1 MDFKTKIVHW
11 NCRGLKP
18 NYNEILLL
26 LSLLKPSVFCLQ
38 ETFLKQEDNIN
49 FKGFNLYNYIYTAG
63 QKPSGGNSILVHSS
77 YPQREIK
84 LSTDLQAVAVSVSL
98 EKEIT
103 ICSLYIPPNFTLHS
117 QHLNSLLEQ
126 LPSPYLLVGDFNG
139 HNMLWG
145 CSKNNVRGEIIENFI
160 ETNDLCLMNDK
171 SYTYLHPATG
181 TFSSL
186 DLSLCHPSLI
196 LDFDWYV
203 CDDQHGSDHFPVV
216 IEGINP
222 STEDH
227 NPKWKLNKANWE
239 QFHLLCEQ
247 DLSMDNFNNSSD
259 LVTDFTSSLMK
270 ISDKCIPK
278 TSTNPKKSNPW
289 YNNDCKNAVRQ
300 RKQALSKFCKY
311 PTGANLKNIKIQRA
325 KARRTIKSAKRN
337 TWKSYVSKLNHKTPI
352 KKVWD
357 MIRKISGKSKA
368 PSYTHKNTCRET
380 KATSKEDIANTLGE
394 TFLKNSS
401 SQNYSEKF
409 KHIKMQQE
417 KNNINF
423 KSLNIE
429 EYNNPFNL
437 LELID
442 AIQKS
447 NDTATGPDEVH
458 YQMLKH
464 LPNNALSTILHIFND
479 IWATGVF
486 PESWRLAT
494 IIPIPKPGKDHEE
507 SSNYR
512 PIALTSCLCKTLER
526 MINKRLVWYLESND
540 LISPIQSG
548 FRSGRSTDDHLIRLE
563 TFIRDAFVNR
573 EHVVSVFFDLEK
585 AYDTTWRYGILKD
598 LHDLGLRGRL
608 PVFIRSFLEDRT
620 MQVRVG
626 STLSDFYD
634 QEQGVPQG
642 SILSTTLFNI
652 KINNIVKCL
661 DSKTDG
667 SLYVDDFGICYRSKN
682 MRTIERKLQQCINR
696 IEDWATSNGFKFSKS
711 KTQCVHFCKLRKVHY
726 DPVLYLYGSLIPVV
740 EESKFLGVIF
750 DRKLSFIPHI
760 RYLKAKCLRALNLL
774 KVLSHTIW
782 GADRF
787 TLLHLYRSLVRSKLD
802 YGSIVYGSARKS
814 YLQILD
820 TVHHQ
825 GLRLALGAFRT
836 SPVTSLYVE
845 ADEPS
850 LTLRRE
856 KLSLQYATRLA
867 ANPSNPAFK
876 VTFSPHFSEIYE
888 RKPTAIRPFG
898 LRVLPLLDSTNINPT
913 NIEKHFVTEIP
924 SWCMK
929 KPDILFDLHTSKKSF
944 SDSLIMKQNFHI
956 LQSRYT
962 EYQHI
967 YTDGSKDG
975 EKVGCAFLYGNHFS
989 SLRIP
994 DGSSVFT
1001 AEAKAIDL
1009 ALDFIDSCFLHDKF
1023 LIFSDSL
1030 SVLKALNHTSSKNS
1044 QIQKLLEKHHKIAN
1058 TKEILFCWLPSH
1070 VGIIG
1075 NEIADRKAK
1084 DSLHLNMSTFEIPF
1098 NSFKPLINKYILS
1111 EWQKSWDTA
1120 TFNKLHA
1127 IKPVVGNN
1135 SSAIRNVRRED
1146 VIITRLRIG
1155 HTRFTHSYILNRE
1168 EQQFCIACNQHI
1180 TVKHILTDC
1189 IDFLQ
1194 DRNKYFQVRDL
1205 RQLFQDVP
1213 VDNILSFLKDTN
1225 LFNKI

>member
-1 MDFKTKIVHW
+1 M
-11 NCRGLKP
+11 
-18 NYNEILLL
+18 
-26 LSLLKPSVFCLQ
+26 
-38 ETFLKQEDNIN
+38 
-49 FKGFNLYNYIYTAG
+49 
-63 QKPSGGNSILVHSS
+63 GNR
-77 YPQREIK
+77 YR
-84 LSTDLQAVAVSVSL
+84 
-98 EKEIT
+98 
-103 ICSLYIPPNFTLHS
+103 Y
-117 QHLNSLLEQ
+117 
-126 LPSPYLLVGDFNG
+126 
-139 HNMLWG
+139 
-145 CSKNNVRGEIIENFI
+145 R
-160 ETNDLCLMNDK
+160 
-171 SYTYLHPATG
+171 
-181 TFSSL
+181 
-186 DLSLCHPSLI
+186 
-196 LDFDWYV
+196 
-203 CDDQHGSDHFPVV
+203 
-216 IEGINP
+216 
-222 STEDH
+222 
-227 NPKWKLNKANWE
+227 
-239 QFHLLCEQ
+239 
-247 DLSMDNFNNSSD
+247 
-259 LVTDFTSSLMK
+259 
-270 ISDKCIPK
+270 
-278 TSTNPKKSNPW
+278 
-289 YNNDCKNAVRQ
+289 
-300 RKQALSKFCKY
+300 
-311 PTGANLKNIKIQRA
+311 
-325 KARRTIKSAKRN
+325 
-337 TWKSYVSKLNHKTPI
+337 
-352 KKVWD
+352 
-357 MIRKISGKSKA
+357 
-368 PSYTHKNTCRET
+368 
-380 KATSKEDIANTLGE
+380 
-394 TFLKNSS
+394 
-401 SQNYSEKF
+401 
-409 KHIKMQQE
+409 
-417 KNNINF
+417 
-423 KSLNIE
+423 
-429 EYNNPFNL
+429 
-437 LELID
+437 ID

-507 SSNYR
+507 PSNYR

-548 FRSGRSTDDHLIRLE
+548 FRSGRSTNDHLIRLE

-711 KTQCVHFCKLRKVHY
+711 KTQCVHFCKLRKVHN
-726 DPVLYLYGSLIPVV
+726 DPVLYLYGSPIPVV

-760 RYLKAKCLRALNLL
+760 RYLKAKCLWALNLL
-774 KVLSHTIW
+774 KVLSHTSW

-867 ANPSNPAFK
+867 SNPSNPAFK
-876 VTFSPHFSEIYE
+876 VTFSPQFSEIYE

-913 NIEKHFVTEIP
+913 NIKKHFVTEIP

-1098 NSFKPLINKYILS
+1098 NNFKPLINKYILS

-1146 VIITRLRIG
+1146 VVITRLRIG

-1168 EQQFCIACNQHI
+1168 EQPFCIACNQHI
-1180 TVKHILTDC
+1180 TVKHILIDC

>member
-63 QKPSGGNSILVHSS
+63 QKPSGGSSILVHSS

-160 ETNDLCLMNDK
+160 EANDLCLMNDK
-171 SYTYLHPATG
+171 SHTYLHPATG

-216 IEGINP
+216 IEDINP

-311 PTGANLKNIKIQRA
+311 PTGANLKNVKIQRA
-325 KARRTIKSAKRN
+325 KARRTIKLAKRN

-368 PSYTHKNTCRET
+368 PSYTHLNTCRET

-401 SQNYSEKF
+401 SQNYSEKI

-423 KSLNIE
+423 KSLNNE

-507 SSNYR
+507 PSNYR

-548 FRSGRSTDDHLIRLE
+548 FRSGRSTNDHLIRLE

-661 DSKTDG
+661 DSETDG

-711 KTQCVHFCKLRKVHY
+711 KTQCVHFCKLRKVHN
-726 DPVLYLYGSLIPVV
+726 DPVLYLYGSPIPVV

-774 KVLSHTIW
+774 KVLSHTSW

-876 VTFSPHFSEIYE
+876 VTFSPQFSEIYE

-929 KPDILFDLHTSKKSF
+929 KPNILFDLHTSKKSF

-989 SLRIP
+989 SMRIP

-1098 NSFKPLINKYILS
+1098 NNFKPLINKYILS

-1135 SSAIRNVRRED
+1135 NSAIRNVRRED
-1146 VIITRLRIG
+1146 VVITRLRIG

-1168 EQQFCIACNQHI
+1168 EQPFCIACNQHI
-1180 TVKHILTDC
+1180 TVKHILIDC

-1194 DRNKYFQVRDL
+1194 DRNKYFQVCDL

>member
-63 QKPSGGNSILVHSS
+63 QKPSGGSSILVHSS

-103 ICSLYIPPNFTLHS
+103 VCSLYIPPNFTLHS

-160 ETNDLCLMNDK
+160 EANDLCLMNDK
-171 SYTYLHPATG
+171 SHTYLHPATG

-216 IEGINP
+216 TEGINP

-259 LVTDFTSSLMK
+259 LVTDFTSSLIK

-300 RKQALSKFCKY
+300 WKQALSKFCKY
-311 PTGANLKNIKIQRA
+311 PTGANLKNVKIQRA

-352 KKVWD
+352 KKVWN

-368 PSYTHKNTCRET
+368 PSYTHLNTCRET

-423 KSLNIE
+423 KSLNNE

-507 SSNYR
+507 PSNYR

-548 FRSGRSTDDHLIRLE
+548 FRSGRSTNDHLIRLE

-696 IEDWATSNGFKFSKS
+696 IEDWTTSNGFKFSKS
-711 KTQCVHFCKLRKVHY
+711 KTQCVHFCKFRKVHN
-726 DPVLYLYGSLIPVV
+726 DPVLYLYGSPIPVV

-774 KVLSHTIW
+774 KVLSHTSW

-876 VTFSPHFSEIYE
+876 VTFSPQFSEIYE
-888 RKPTAIRPFG
+888 RKPTAIRPFD
-898 LRVLPLLDSTNINPT
+898 LRVLPLVDSTNINPT

-994 DGSSVFT
+994 DGCSVFT

-1127 IKPVVGNN
+1127 ITPVVGNN

-1146 VIITRLRIG
+1146 VVITRLRIG

-1168 EQQFCIACNQHI
+1168 EQPFCIACNKHI

>member
-1 MDFKTKIVHW
+1 M
-11 NCRGLKP
+11 
-18 NYNEILLL
+18 
-26 LSLLKPSVFCLQ
+26 
-38 ETFLKQEDNIN
+38 
-49 FKGFNLYNYIYTAG
+49 
-63 QKPSGGNSILVHSS
+63 
-77 YPQREIK
+77 
-84 LSTDLQAVAVSVSL
+84 
-98 EKEIT
+98 
-103 ICSLYIPPNFTLHS
+103 
-117 QHLNSLLEQ
+117 
-126 LPSPYLLVGDFNG
+126 
-139 HNMLWG
+139 
-145 CSKNNVRGEIIENFI
+145 
-160 ETNDLCLMNDK
+160 
-171 SYTYLHPATG
+171 
-181 TFSSL
+181 
-186 DLSLCHPSLI
+186 
-196 LDFDWYV
+196 
-203 CDDQHGSDHFPVV
+203 
-216 IEGINP
+216 
-222 STEDH
+222 
-227 NPKWKLNKANWE
+227 
-239 QFHLLCEQ
+239 
-247 DLSMDNFNNSSD
+247 
-259 LVTDFTSSLMK
+259 
-270 ISDKCIPK
+270 
-278 TSTNPKKSNPW
+278 
-289 YNNDCKNAVRQ
+289 
-300 RKQALSKFCKY
+300 
-311 PTGANLKNIKIQRA
+311 
-325 KARRTIKSAKRN
+325 
-337 TWKSYVSKLNHKTPI
+337 
-352 KKVWD
+352 
-357 MIRKISGKSKA
+357 
-368 PSYTHKNTCRET
+368 
-380 KATSKEDIANTLGE
+380 
-394 TFLKNSS
+394 
-401 SQNYSEKF
+401 
-409 KHIKMQQE
+409 
-417 KNNINF
+417 
-423 KSLNIE
+423 
-429 EYNNPFNL
+429 
-437 LELID
+437 
-442 AIQKS
+442 
-447 NDTATGPDEVH
+447 
-458 YQMLKH
+458 
-464 LPNNALSTILHIFND
+464 
-479 IWATGVF
+479 
-486 PESWRLAT
+486 
-494 IIPIPKPGKDHEE
+494 
-507 SSNYR
+507 
-512 PIALTSCLCKTLER
+512 
-526 MINKRLVWYLESND
+526 
-540 LISPIQSG
+540 
-548 FRSGRSTDDHLIRLE
+548 
-563 TFIRDAFVNR
+563 
-573 EHVVSVFFDLEK
+573 
-585 AYDTTWRYGILKD
+585 
-598 LHDLGLRGRL
+598 
-608 PVFIRSFLEDRT
+608 FIRSFLEDRT

-711 KTQCVHFCKLRKVHY
+711 KTQCVHFCKLRKVHN
-726 DPVLYLYGSLIPVV
+726 DPVLYLYGSPIPVV

-774 KVLSHTIW
+774 KVLSHTSW

-876 VTFSPHFSEIYE
+876 VTFSPQFSEIYE
-888 RKPTAIRPFG
+888 CKPTAIRPFG
-898 LRVLPLLDSTNINPT
+898 LRVLPLLDSTNINPN

-929 KPDILFDLHTSKKSF
+929 KPDILFDLHTSKKSA

-989 SLRIP
+989 TLRIP

-1120 TFNKLHA
+1120 TFNKLYA

-1146 VIITRLRIG
+1146 VVITRLRIG

-1168 EQQFCIACNQHI
+1168 EQPFCIACNQHI

-1205 RQLFQDVP
+1205 RQLFQDAP

>member
-1 MDFKTKIVHW
+1 
-11 NCRGLKP
+11 
-18 NYNEILLL
+18 
-26 LSLLKPSVFCLQ
+26 
-38 ETFLKQEDNIN
+38 
-49 FKGFNLYNYIYTAG
+49 
-63 QKPSGGNSILVHSS
+63 
-77 YPQREIK
+77 
-84 LSTDLQAVAVSVSL
+84 
-98 EKEIT
+98 
-103 ICSLYIPPNFTLHS
+103 
-117 QHLNSLLEQ
+117 
-126 LPSPYLLVGDFNG
+126 
-139 HNMLWG
+139 
-145 CSKNNVRGEIIENFI
+145 
-160 ETNDLCLMNDK
+160 
-171 SYTYLHPATG
+171 
-181 TFSSL
+181 
-186 DLSLCHPSLI
+186 
-196 LDFDWYV
+196 
-203 CDDQHGSDHFPVV
+203 
-216 IEGINP
+216 
-222 STEDH
+222 
-227 NPKWKLNKANWE
+227 
-239 QFHLLCEQ
+239 
-247 DLSMDNFNNSSD
+247 
-259 LVTDFTSSLMK
+259 
-270 ISDKCIPK
+270 
-278 TSTNPKKSNPW
+278 
-289 YNNDCKNAVRQ
+289 
-300 RKQALSKFCKY
+300 
-311 PTGANLKNIKIQRA
+311 
-325 KARRTIKSAKRN
+325 
-337 TWKSYVSKLNHKTPI
+337 
-352 KKVWD
+352 
-357 MIRKISGKSKA
+357 
-368 PSYTHKNTCRET
+368 
-380 KATSKEDIANTLGE
+380 
-394 TFLKNSS
+394 
-401 SQNYSEKF
+401 
-409 KHIKMQQE
+409 
-417 KNNINF
+417 
-423 KSLNIE
+423 
-429 EYNNPFNL
+429 
-437 LELID
+437 
-442 AIQKS
+442 
-447 NDTATGPDEVH
+447 
-458 YQMLKH
+458 
-464 LPNNALSTILHIFND
+464 
-479 IWATGVF
+479 
-486 PESWRLAT
+486 
-494 IIPIPKPGKDHEE
+494 
-507 SSNYR
+507 
-512 PIALTSCLCKTLER
+512 
-526 MINKRLVWYLESND
+526 
-540 LISPIQSG
+540 
-548 FRSGRSTDDHLIRLE
+548 
-563 TFIRDAFVNR
+563 
-573 EHVVSVFFDLEK
+573 
-585 AYDTTWRYGILKD
+585 
-598 LHDLGLRGRL
+598 
-608 PVFIRSFLEDRT
+608 
-620 MQVRVG
+620 
-626 STLSDFYD
+626 
-634 QEQGVPQG
+634 
-642 SILSTTLFNI
+642 
-652 KINNIVKCL
+652 
-661 DSKTDG
+661 
-667 SLYVDDFGICYRSKN
+667 

-711 KTQCVHFCKLRKVHY
+711 KTQCVHFCKLRKVHN
-726 DPVLYLYGSLIPVV
+726 DPVLYLYGSPIPVV

-774 KVLSHTIW
+774 KVLSHTSW

-876 VTFSPHFSEIYE
+876 VTFSPQFSEIYE

-1098 NSFKPLINKYILS
+1098 NNFKPLINKYILS
-1111 EWQKSWDTA
+1111 EWQNAWDTA

-1146 VIITRLRIG
+1146 VVITRLRIG

-1168 EQQFCIACNQHI
+1168 EQPFCIACNQHI
-1180 TVKHILTDC
+1180 TVKHILIDC

>member
-1 MDFKTKIVHW
+1 M
-11 NCRGLKP
+11 
-18 NYNEILLL
+18 
-26 LSLLKPSVFCLQ
+26 
-38 ETFLKQEDNIN
+38 
-49 FKGFNLYNYIYTAG
+49 
-63 QKPSGGNSILVHSS
+63 
-77 YPQREIK
+77 
-84 LSTDLQAVAVSVSL
+84 
-98 EKEIT
+98 
-103 ICSLYIPPNFTLHS
+103 
-117 QHLNSLLEQ
+117 
-126 LPSPYLLVGDFNG
+126 
-139 HNMLWG
+139 
-145 CSKNNVRGEIIENFI
+145 
-160 ETNDLCLMNDK
+160 
-171 SYTYLHPATG
+171 
-181 TFSSL
+181 
-186 DLSLCHPSLI
+186 
-196 LDFDWYV
+196 
-203 CDDQHGSDHFPVV
+203 
-216 IEGINP
+216 
-222 STEDH
+222 
-227 NPKWKLNKANWE
+227 
-239 QFHLLCEQ
+239 
-247 DLSMDNFNNSSD
+247 
-259 LVTDFTSSLMK
+259 
-270 ISDKCIPK
+270 
-278 TSTNPKKSNPW
+278 
-289 YNNDCKNAVRQ
+289 
-300 RKQALSKFCKY
+300 
-311 PTGANLKNIKIQRA
+311 
-325 KARRTIKSAKRN
+325 
-337 TWKSYVSKLNHKTPI
+337 
-352 KKVWD
+352 
-357 MIRKISGKSKA
+357 
-368 PSYTHKNTCRET
+368 
-380 KATSKEDIANTLGE
+380 
-394 TFLKNSS
+394 
-401 SQNYSEKF
+401 
-409 KHIKMQQE
+409 
-417 KNNINF
+417 
-423 KSLNIE
+423 
-429 EYNNPFNL
+429 
-437 LELID
+437 
-442 AIQKS
+442 
-447 NDTATGPDEVH
+447 
-458 YQMLKH
+458 
-464 LPNNALSTILHIFND
+464 
-479 IWATGVF
+479 
-486 PESWRLAT
+486 
-494 IIPIPKPGKDHEE
+494 
-507 SSNYR
+507 
-512 PIALTSCLCKTLER
+512 
-526 MINKRLVWYLESND
+526 
-540 LISPIQSG
+540 
-548 FRSGRSTDDHLIRLE
+548 
-563 TFIRDAFVNR
+563 
-573 EHVVSVFFDLEK
+573 
-585 AYDTTWRYGILKD
+585 
-598 LHDLGLRGRL
+598 
-608 PVFIRSFLEDRT
+608 
-620 MQVRVG
+620 
-626 STLSDFYD
+626 
-634 QEQGVPQG
+634 
-642 SILSTTLFNI
+642 
-652 KINNIVKCL
+652 
-661 DSKTDG
+661 
-667 SLYVDDFGICYRSKN
+667 
-682 MRTIERKLQQCINR
+682 
-696 IEDWATSNGFKFSKS
+696 
-711 KTQCVHFCKLRKVHY
+711 
-726 DPVLYLYGSLIPVV
+726 

-774 KVLSHTIW
+774 KVLSHTSW

-876 VTFSPHFSEIYE
+876 VTFSPQFSEIYE

-1075 NEIADRKAK
+1075 NEIADREAK
-1084 DSLHLNMSTFEIPF
+1084 GSLHLNMSTFEIPF
-1098 NSFKPLINKYILS
+1098 NNFKPLINKYILS

-1135 SSAIRNVRRED
+1135 SSAILNVRRED
-1146 VIITRLRIG
+1146 VVITRLRIG

-1168 EQQFCIACNQHI
+1168 EQPFCIACNQHI
-1180 TVKHILTDC
+1180 TVKHILIDC

>member
-1 MDFKTKIVHW
+1 M
-11 NCRGLKP
+11 
-18 NYNEILLL
+18 ILL
-26 LSLLKPSVFCLQ
+26 PT
-38 ETFLKQEDNIN
+38 ET
-49 FKGFNLYNYIYTAG
+49 
-63 QKPSGGNSILVHSS
+63 
-77 YPQREIK
+77 
-84 LSTDLQAVAVSVSL
+84 
-98 EKEIT
+98 
-103 ICSLYIPPNFTLHS
+103 
-117 QHLNSLLEQ
+117 
-126 LPSPYLLVGDFNG
+126 
-139 HNMLWG
+139 
-145 CSKNNVRGEIIENFI
+145 
-160 ETNDLCLMNDK
+160 
-171 SYTYLHPATG
+171 
-181 TFSSL
+181 
-186 DLSLCHPSLI
+186 
-196 LDFDWYV
+196 
-203 CDDQHGSDHFPVV
+203 
-216 IEGINP
+216 
-222 STEDH
+222 
-227 NPKWKLNKANWE
+227 
-239 QFHLLCEQ
+239 
-247 DLSMDNFNNSSD
+247 
-259 LVTDFTSSLMK
+259 
-270 ISDKCIPK
+270 
-278 TSTNPKKSNPW
+278 
-289 YNNDCKNAVRQ
+289 
-300 RKQALSKFCKY
+300 
-311 PTGANLKNIKIQRA
+311 
-325 KARRTIKSAKRN
+325 
-337 TWKSYVSKLNHKTPI
+337 
-352 KKVWD
+352 
-357 MIRKISGKSKA
+357 
-368 PSYTHKNTCRET
+368 
-380 KATSKEDIANTLGE
+380 
-394 TFLKNSS
+394 
-401 SQNYSEKF
+401 
-409 KHIKMQQE
+409 
-417 KNNINF
+417 
-423 KSLNIE
+423 
-429 EYNNPFNL
+429 
-437 LELID
+437 
-442 AIQKS
+442 
-447 NDTATGPDEVH
+447 
-458 YQMLKH
+458 
-464 LPNNALSTILHIFND
+464 
-479 IWATGVF
+479 
-486 PESWRLAT
+486 RLAT

-507 SSNYR
+507 PSNYR

-548 FRSGRSTDDHLIRLE
+548 FRSGRSTNDHLIRLE
-563 TFIRDAFVNR
+563 TFIRDAFGNR

-711 KTQCVHFCKLRKVHY
+711 KTQCVHFCKLRKVHN
-726 DPVLYLYGSLIPVV
+726 DPVLYLYGSPIPVV

-774 KVLSHTIW
+774 KVLSHTSW

-876 VTFSPHFSEIYE
+876 VTFSPQFSEIYE

-1146 VIITRLRIG
+1146 VVITRLRIG

-1168 EQQFCIACNQHI
+1168 EQPFCIACNQHI

-1205 RQLFQDVP
+1205 RQLFQNVP

>member
-49 FKGFNLYNYIYTAG
+49 FKRFNLYNYIYTAG
-63 QKPSGGNSILVHSS
+63 QKPSGGSSILVHSS

-160 ETNDLCLMNDK
+160 EANDLCLMNDK
-171 SYTYLHPATG
+171 SHTYLHPATG

-216 IEGINP
+216 IESINP

-278 TSTNPKKSNPW
+278 TSTNPKKCNPW

-311 PTGANLKNIKIQRA
+311 PTGANLKNVKIQRA

-337 TWKSYVSKLNHKTPI
+337 TWKSYVSKLNHKTLI

-368 PSYTHKNTCRET
+368 PSYTHLNTCRET

-394 TFLKNSS
+394 TFLKSSS

-423 KSLNIE
+423 KSLNNE

-442 AIQKS
+442 AIQNS

-507 SSNYR
+507 PSNYR

-526 MINKRLVWYLESND
+526 MINERLVWYLESND

-548 FRSGRSTDDHLIRLE
+548 FRSGRSTNDHLIRLE

-585 AYDTTWRYGILKD
+585 AYDTTWRYSILKD

-608 PVFIRSFLEDRT
+608 PVFIRGFLEDRT

-711 KTQCVHFCKLRKVHY
+711 KTQCVHFCKLRKVHN
-726 DPVLYLYGSLIPVV
+726 DPVLYLYGSQIPVV
-740 EESKFLGVIF
+740 EESKFRGVIF

-774 KVLSHTIW
+774 KVLSHTSW

-820 TVHHQ
+820 TVHHR

-876 VTFSPHFSEIYE
+876 VTFSPQFSEIYE

-1120 TFNKLHA
+1120 TFNKLYA
-1127 IKPVVGNN
+1127 IK
-1135 SSAIRNVRRED
+1135 E
-1146 VIITRLRIG
+1146 
-1155 HTRFTHSYILNRE
+1155 
-1168 EQQFCIACNQHI
+1168 
-1180 TVKHILTDC
+1180 
-1189 IDFLQ
+1189 
-1194 DRNKYFQVRDL
+1194 
-1205 RQLFQDVP
+1205 
-1213 VDNILSFLKDTN
+1213 
-1225 LFNKI
+1225 

>member
-1 MDFKTKIVHW
+1 M
-11 NCRGLKP
+11 
-18 NYNEILLL
+18 E
-26 LSLLKPSVFCLQ
+26 
-38 ETFLKQEDNIN
+38 
-49 FKGFNLYNYIYTAG
+49 
-63 QKPSGGNSILVHSS
+63 
-77 YPQREIK
+77 
-84 LSTDLQAVAVSVSL
+84 
-98 EKEIT
+98 
-103 ICSLYIPPNFTLHS
+103 
-117 QHLNSLLEQ
+117 
-126 LPSPYLLVGDFNG
+126 
-139 HNMLWG
+139 
-145 CSKNNVRGEIIENFI
+145 
-160 ETNDLCLMNDK
+160 
-171 SYTYLHPATG
+171 
-181 TFSSL
+181 
-186 DLSLCHPSLI
+186 
-196 LDFDWYV
+196 
-203 CDDQHGSDHFPVV
+203 
-216 IEGINP
+216 
-222 STEDH
+222 
-227 NPKWKLNKANWE
+227 
-239 QFHLLCEQ
+239 
-247 DLSMDNFNNSSD
+247 NFNNSSD

-278 TSTNPKKSNPW
+278 TSTNPKKSTPW

-311 PTGANLKNIKIQRA
+311 PTGANLKNVKIQRA
-325 KARRTIKSAKRN
+325 KARRTMKSAKRN

-368 PSYTHKNTCRET
+368 PSYTHLNTCRET

-423 KSLNIE
+423 KSLNNE

-442 AIQKS
+442 AVQKS

-507 SSNYR
+507 PSNYR

-548 FRSGRSTDDHLIRLE
+548 FRSGRSTNDHLIRLE

-585 AYDTTWRYGILKD
+585 AYDTTWRYGTLKD

-608 PVFIRSFLEDRT
+608 PVFIRSFLEDCT

-696 IEDWATSNGFKFSKS
+696 IEDWATSNGVKFSKS
-711 KTQCVHFCKLRKVHY
+711 KTQCVHFCKLRKVHN
-726 DPVLYLYGSLIPVV
+726 DPVLYLYGSPIPVV

-750 DRKLSFIPHI
+750 DRKLSIIPHI

-774 KVLSHTIW
+774 KVLSHTSW

-836 SPVTSLYVE
+836 SSVTSLCVE
-845 ADEPS
+845 ADESS

-876 VTFSPHFSEIYE
+876 VTFSPQFSEIYE

-913 NIEKHFVTEIP
+913 NIEKHFITEIP

-1030 SVLKALNHTSSKNS
+1030 SMLKALNHTSSKNS
-1044 QIQKLLEKHHKIAN
+1044 QIQKLLEKHQKIAN

-1146 VIITRLRIG
+1146 VVITRLRIG

-1168 EQQFCIACNQHI
+1168 EQPFCIACNQHI

-1189 IDFLQ
+1189 IDFLK

>member
-1 MDFKTKIVHW
+1 M
-11 NCRGLKP
+11 
-18 NYNEILLL
+18 
-26 LSLLKPSVFCLQ
+26 
-38 ETFLKQEDNIN
+38 
-49 FKGFNLYNYIYTAG
+49 
-63 QKPSGGNSILVHSS
+63 
-77 YPQREIK
+77 
-84 LSTDLQAVAVSVSL
+84 
-98 EKEIT
+98 
-103 ICSLYIPPNFTLHS
+103 
-117 QHLNSLLEQ
+117 
-126 LPSPYLLVGDFNG
+126 
-139 HNMLWG
+139 
-145 CSKNNVRGEIIENFI
+145 
-160 ETNDLCLMNDK
+160 
-171 SYTYLHPATG
+171 
-181 TFSSL
+181 
-186 DLSLCHPSLI
+186 
-196 LDFDWYV
+196 
-203 CDDQHGSDHFPVV
+203 
-216 IEGINP
+216 
-222 STEDH
+222 
-227 NPKWKLNKANWE
+227 
-239 QFHLLCEQ
+239 
-247 DLSMDNFNNSSD
+247 
-259 LVTDFTSSLMK
+259 
-270 ISDKCIPK
+270 
-278 TSTNPKKSNPW
+278 
-289 YNNDCKNAVRQ
+289 
-300 RKQALSKFCKY
+300 
-311 PTGANLKNIKIQRA
+311 
-325 KARRTIKSAKRN
+325 
-337 TWKSYVSKLNHKTPI
+337 
-352 KKVWD
+352 
-357 MIRKISGKSKA
+357 
-368 PSYTHKNTCRET
+368 
-380 KATSKEDIANTLGE
+380 
-394 TFLKNSS
+394 
-401 SQNYSEKF
+401 
-409 KHIKMQQE
+409 
-417 KNNINF
+417 
-423 KSLNIE
+423 
-429 EYNNPFNL
+429 
-437 LELID
+437 
-442 AIQKS
+442 
-447 NDTATGPDEVH
+447 
-458 YQMLKH
+458 
-464 LPNNALSTILHIFND
+464 
-479 IWATGVF
+479 
-486 PESWRLAT
+486 
-494 IIPIPKPGKDHEE
+494 
-507 SSNYR
+507 
-512 PIALTSCLCKTLER
+512 
-526 MINKRLVWYLESND
+526 
-540 LISPIQSG
+540 
-548 FRSGRSTDDHLIRLE
+548 
-563 TFIRDAFVNR
+563 
-573 EHVVSVFFDLEK
+573 
-585 AYDTTWRYGILKD
+585 
-598 LHDLGLRGRL
+598 
-608 PVFIRSFLEDRT
+608 
-620 MQVRVG
+620 
-626 STLSDFYD
+626 
-634 QEQGVPQG
+634 
-642 SILSTTLFNI
+642 
-652 KINNIVKCL
+652 
-661 DSKTDG
+661 
-667 SLYVDDFGICYRSKN
+667 
-682 MRTIERKLQQCINR
+682 
-696 IEDWATSNGFKFSKS
+696 
-711 KTQCVHFCKLRKVHY
+711 
-726 DPVLYLYGSLIPVV
+726 

-760 RYLKAKCLRALNLL
+760 RYFKAKCFRALNLL
-774 KVLSHTIW
+774 KVLSHTSW

-802 YGSIVYGSARKS
+802 CGSIVYGSARKS

-856 KLSLQYATRLA
+856 KLSLRYAFRLA

-876 VTFSPHFSEIYE
+876 VTFSPQFSEIYE
-888 RKPTAIRPFG
+888 REPTAIRPFG

-929 KPDILFDLHTSKKSF
+929 KPDISFDLHTSKKSF

-1120 TFNKLHA
+1120 TFNKRHA

-1146 VIITRLRIG
+1146 VVITRLRIG

-1168 EQQFCIACNQHI
+1168 EQPFCIACNQHI

>member
-18 NYNEILLL
+18 NYNEILIL

-63 QKPSGGNSILVHSS
+63 QKLSGGSSILVHSS

-145 CSKNNVRGEIIENFI
+145 CSKNNVRGKIIENFI
-160 ETNDLCLMNDK
+160 EANDLCLMNDK
-171 SYTYLHPATG
+171 SHTYLHPATG

-216 IEGINP
+216 IEGKNP

-311 PTGANLKNIKIQRA
+311 PTGANLKNVKIQRA

-368 PSYTHKNTCRET
+368 PSYTHLNTCRET

-423 KSLNIE
+423 KSLNNE

-494 IIPIPKPGKDHEE
+494 IIPIPKLGKDHEE
-507 SSNYR
+507 PSNHR

-548 FRSGRSTDDHLIRLE
+548 FRSGRSTNDHLMRLE

-682 MRTIERKLQQCINR
+682 IRTIERKLQQCINR

-711 KTQCVHFCKLRKVHY
+711 KTQCVHFCKLRKVHN
-726 DPVLYLYGSLIPVV
+726 DPVLYLYGSPIPVV

-774 KVLSHTIW
+774 KVLSHTSW

-876 VTFSPHFSEIYE
+876 VTFSPQFSEIYE

-913 NIEKHFVTEIP
+913 NIEKLFFTEIP

-962 EYQHI
+962 GYQHI

-1023 LIFSDSL
+1023 LIFSYSL
-1030 SVLKALNHTSSKNS
+1030 SVLKALNHTS
-1044 QIQKLLEKHHKIAN
+1044 
-1058 TKEILFCWLPSH
+1058 
-1070 VGIIG
+1070 
-1075 NEIADRKAK
+1075 
-1084 DSLHLNMSTFEIPF
+1084 
-1098 NSFKPLINKYILS
+1098 
-1111 EWQKSWDTA
+1111 
-1120 TFNKLHA
+1120 
-1127 IKPVVGNN
+1127 
-1135 SSAIRNVRRED
+1135 
-1146 VIITRLRIG
+1146 
-1155 HTRFTHSYILNRE
+1155 
-1168 EQQFCIACNQHI
+1168 
-1180 TVKHILTDC
+1180 
-1189 IDFLQ
+1189 
-1194 DRNKYFQVRDL
+1194 
-1205 RQLFQDVP
+1205 
-1213 VDNILSFLKDTN
+1213 
-1225 LFNKI
+1225 

>member
-1 MDFKTKIVHW
+1 
-11 NCRGLKP
+11 
-18 NYNEILLL
+18 
-26 LSLLKPSVFCLQ
+26 
-38 ETFLKQEDNIN
+38 
-49 FKGFNLYNYIYTAG
+49 
-63 QKPSGGNSILVHSS
+63 
-77 YPQREIK
+77 
-84 LSTDLQAVAVSVSL
+84 
-98 EKEIT
+98 
-103 ICSLYIPPNFTLHS
+103 
-117 QHLNSLLEQ
+117 
-126 LPSPYLLVGDFNG
+126 
-139 HNMLWG
+139 
-145 CSKNNVRGEIIENFI
+145 
-160 ETNDLCLMNDK
+160 
-171 SYTYLHPATG
+171 
-181 TFSSL
+181 
-186 DLSLCHPSLI
+186 
-196 LDFDWYV
+196 
-203 CDDQHGSDHFPVV
+203 
-216 IEGINP
+216 
-222 STEDH
+222 
-227 NPKWKLNKANWE
+227 
-239 QFHLLCEQ
+239 
-247 DLSMDNFNNSSD
+247 
-259 LVTDFTSSLMK
+259 
-270 ISDKCIPK
+270 
-278 TSTNPKKSNPW
+278 
-289 YNNDCKNAVRQ
+289 
-300 RKQALSKFCKY
+300 
-311 PTGANLKNIKIQRA
+311 
-325 KARRTIKSAKRN
+325 
-337 TWKSYVSKLNHKTPI
+337 
-352 KKVWD
+352 

-368 PSYTHKNTCRET
+368 PSYTHLNTCRET

-423 KSLNIE
+423 KSLNNE

-442 AIQKS
+442 AIQNS

-507 SSNYR
+507 PSNYR

-548 FRSGRSTDDHLIRLE
+548 FRSGRSTNDHLIRLE

-711 KTQCVHFCKLRKVHY
+711 KTQCVYFCKLRKVHN
-726 DPVLYLYGSLIPVV
+726 DPVLYLYGSQIPVV

-774 KVLSHTIW
+774 KVLSHTSW

-876 VTFSPHFSEIYE
+876 VTFSPQFSEIYE

-1070 VGIIG
+1070 VSIIG

-1146 VIITRLRIG
+1146 VVITRMRIG

-1168 EQQFCIACNQHI
+1168 EQPFCIACNQHI

-1194 DRNKYFQVRDL
+1194 DRNKYLQVRDL
-1205 RQLFQDVP
+1205 RQLFQDVI

>member
-1 MDFKTKIVHW
+1 
-11 NCRGLKP
+11 
-18 NYNEILLL
+18 
-26 LSLLKPSVFCLQ
+26 
-38 ETFLKQEDNIN
+38 
-49 FKGFNLYNYIYTAG
+49 
-63 QKPSGGNSILVHSS
+63 
-77 YPQREIK
+77 
-84 LSTDLQAVAVSVSL
+84 
-98 EKEIT
+98 
-103 ICSLYIPPNFTLHS
+103 
-117 QHLNSLLEQ
+117 
-126 LPSPYLLVGDFNG
+126 
-139 HNMLWG
+139 
-145 CSKNNVRGEIIENFI
+145 
-160 ETNDLCLMNDK
+160 
-171 SYTYLHPATG
+171 
-181 TFSSL
+181 
-186 DLSLCHPSLI
+186 
-196 LDFDWYV
+196 
-203 CDDQHGSDHFPVV
+203 
-216 IEGINP
+216 
-222 STEDH
+222 
-227 NPKWKLNKANWE
+227 
-239 QFHLLCEQ
+239 
-247 DLSMDNFNNSSD
+247 
-259 LVTDFTSSLMK
+259 
-270 ISDKCIPK
+270 
-278 TSTNPKKSNPW
+278 
-289 YNNDCKNAVRQ
+289 
-300 RKQALSKFCKY
+300 
-311 PTGANLKNIKIQRA
+311 
-325 KARRTIKSAKRN
+325 
-337 TWKSYVSKLNHKTPI
+337 
-352 KKVWD
+352 
-357 MIRKISGKSKA
+357 
-368 PSYTHKNTCRET
+368 
-380 KATSKEDIANTLGE
+380 
-394 TFLKNSS
+394 
-401 SQNYSEKF
+401 
-409 KHIKMQQE
+409 MQQE

-423 KSLNIE
+423 KSLNNYE

-507 SSNYR
+507 PSNYR

-548 FRSGRSTDDHLIRLE
+548 FRSGRSTNDHLIRLE

-634 QEQGVPQG
+634 QEQRVPQG

-711 KTQCVHFCKLRKVHY
+711 KTQCVHFCKLRKVHN

-740 EESKFLGVIF
+740 EESKFLGVFF

-760 RYLKAKCLRALNLL
+760 RYLKAKCLRASNLL
-774 KVLSHTIW
+774 KVLSHTSW

-787 TLLHLYRSLVRSKLD
+787 FLLHLYRSLVRSKLD

-876 VTFSPHFSEIYE
+876 VTFSPQFSEIYE

-956 LQSRYT
+956 LQSGYT

-1146 VIITRLRIG
+1146 VVITRLRIG

-1168 EQQFCIACNQHI
+1168 EQPFCLACNQHI

>member
-1 MDFKTKIVHW
+1 M
-11 NCRGLKP
+11 
-18 NYNEILLL
+18 
-26 LSLLKPSVFCLQ
+26 
-38 ETFLKQEDNIN
+38 
-49 FKGFNLYNYIYTAG
+49 
-63 QKPSGGNSILVHSS
+63 
-77 YPQREIK
+77 
-84 LSTDLQAVAVSVSL
+84 
-98 EKEIT
+98 
-103 ICSLYIPPNFTLHS
+103 
-117 QHLNSLLEQ
+117 
-126 LPSPYLLVGDFNG
+126 
-139 HNMLWG
+139 
-145 CSKNNVRGEIIENFI
+145 
-160 ETNDLCLMNDK
+160 
-171 SYTYLHPATG
+171 
-181 TFSSL
+181 
-186 DLSLCHPSLI
+186 
-196 LDFDWYV
+196 
-203 CDDQHGSDHFPVV
+203 
-216 IEGINP
+216 
-222 STEDH
+222 
-227 NPKWKLNKANWE
+227 
-239 QFHLLCEQ
+239 
-247 DLSMDNFNNSSD
+247 
-259 LVTDFTSSLMK
+259 
-270 ISDKCIPK
+270 
-278 TSTNPKKSNPW
+278 
-289 YNNDCKNAVRQ
+289 
-300 RKQALSKFCKY
+300 
-311 PTGANLKNIKIQRA
+311 
-325 KARRTIKSAKRN
+325 
-337 TWKSYVSKLNHKTPI
+337 
-352 KKVWD
+352 
-357 MIRKISGKSKA
+357 
-368 PSYTHKNTCRET
+368 
-380 KATSKEDIANTLGE
+380 
-394 TFLKNSS
+394 
-401 SQNYSEKF
+401 
-409 KHIKMQQE
+409 
-417 KNNINF
+417 
-423 KSLNIE
+423 
-429 EYNNPFNL
+429 
-437 LELID
+437 
-442 AIQKS
+442 
-447 NDTATGPDEVH
+447 
-458 YQMLKH
+458 
-464 LPNNALSTILHIFND
+464 
-479 IWATGVF
+479 
-486 PESWRLAT
+486 
-494 IIPIPKPGKDHEE
+494 
-507 SSNYR
+507 
-512 PIALTSCLCKTLER
+512 
-526 MINKRLVWYLESND
+526 
-540 LISPIQSG
+540 
-548 FRSGRSTDDHLIRLE
+548 
-563 TFIRDAFVNR
+563 
-573 EHVVSVFFDLEK
+573 
-585 AYDTTWRYGILKD
+585 
-598 LHDLGLRGRL
+598 
-608 PVFIRSFLEDRT
+608 FIRSFLEDRT

-682 MRTIERKLQQCINR
+682 MRTIEKKLQQCINR

-711 KTQCVHFCKLRKVHY
+711 KTQCVHFCKLRKVHN
-726 DPVLYLYGSLIPVV
+726 DPVLYLYGSPIPVV

-774 KVLSHTIW
+774 KVLSHTSW

-876 VTFSPHFSEIYE
+876 VTFSPQFSEIYE

-898 LRVLPLLDSTNINPT
+898 LRVSPLLDSTNINPT

-962 EYQHI
+962 EYQHF

-989 SLRIP
+989 FLRIP

-1146 VIITRLRIG
+1146 VVITRLRIG

-1168 EQQFCIACNQHI
+1168 EQPFCIACNQHI

-1205 RQLFQDVP
+1205 KQLFQDVP

>member
-1 MDFKTKIVHW
+1 M
-11 NCRGLKP
+11 
-18 NYNEILLL
+18 
-26 LSLLKPSVFCLQ
+26 
-38 ETFLKQEDNIN
+38 
-49 FKGFNLYNYIYTAG
+49 
-63 QKPSGGNSILVHSS
+63 
-77 YPQREIK
+77 
-84 LSTDLQAVAVSVSL
+84 
-98 EKEIT
+98 
-103 ICSLYIPPNFTLHS
+103 
-117 QHLNSLLEQ
+117 
-126 LPSPYLLVGDFNG
+126 
-139 HNMLWG
+139 
-145 CSKNNVRGEIIENFI
+145 
-160 ETNDLCLMNDK
+160 
-171 SYTYLHPATG
+171 
-181 TFSSL
+181 
-186 DLSLCHPSLI
+186 
-196 LDFDWYV
+196 
-203 CDDQHGSDHFPVV
+203 
-216 IEGINP
+216 
-222 STEDH
+222 
-227 NPKWKLNKANWE
+227 
-239 QFHLLCEQ
+239 
-247 DLSMDNFNNSSD
+247 
-259 LVTDFTSSLMK
+259 
-270 ISDKCIPK
+270 
-278 TSTNPKKSNPW
+278 
-289 YNNDCKNAVRQ
+289 
-300 RKQALSKFCKY
+300 
-311 PTGANLKNIKIQRA
+311 
-325 KARRTIKSAKRN
+325 
-337 TWKSYVSKLNHKTPI
+337 
-352 KKVWD
+352 
-357 MIRKISGKSKA
+357 
-368 PSYTHKNTCRET
+368 
-380 KATSKEDIANTLGE
+380 
-394 TFLKNSS
+394 
-401 SQNYSEKF
+401 
-409 KHIKMQQE
+409 
-417 KNNINF
+417 
-423 KSLNIE
+423 
-429 EYNNPFNL
+429 
-437 LELID
+437 
-442 AIQKS
+442 
-447 NDTATGPDEVH
+447 
-458 YQMLKH
+458 
-464 LPNNALSTILHIFND
+464 
-479 IWATGVF
+479 
-486 PESWRLAT
+486 
-494 IIPIPKPGKDHEE
+494 
-507 SSNYR
+507 
-512 PIALTSCLCKTLER
+512 
-526 MINKRLVWYLESND
+526 
-540 LISPIQSG
+540 
-548 FRSGRSTDDHLIRLE
+548 
-563 TFIRDAFVNR
+563 
-573 EHVVSVFFDLEK
+573 EK

-711 KTQCVHFCKLRKVHY
+711 KTQCVHFCKLRKVHN
-726 DPVLYLYGSLIPVV
+726 DPVLYLYGSPIPVV

-774 KVLSHTIW
+774 KVLSHTSW

-876 VTFSPHFSEIYE
+876 VTFSPQFSEIYE
-888 RKPTAIRPFG
+888 CKPTAIRPFG
-898 LRVLPLLDSTNINPT
+898 LRVLPLLDSTNINPN

-929 KPDILFDLHTSKKSF
+929 KPDILFDLHTSKKSA

-989 SLRIP
+989 TLRIP

-1120 TFNKLHA
+1120 TFNKLYA

-1146 VIITRLRIG
+1146 VVITRLRIG

-1168 EQQFCIACNQHI
+1168 EQPFCIACNQHI

-1205 RQLFQDVP
+1205 RQLFQDAP

>member
-49 FKGFNLYNYIYTAG
+49 FKGFNLYNHIYTAG
-63 QKPSGGNSILVHSS
+63 QKPSGGSSILVHSS

-126 LPSPYLLVGDFNG
+126 LSSPYLLVGDFNG

-145 CSKNNVRGEIIENFI
+145 CSKNNVGGEIIENFI
-160 ETNDLCLMNDK
+160 EANDLCLMNDK
-171 SYTYLHPATG
+171 SHTYLHPATG

-311 PTGANLKNIKIQRA
+311 PTGANLKNVKIQRA
-325 KARRTIKSAKRN
+325 KARRTIKLAKRY

-357 MIRKISGKSKA
+357 MIRKISGKPKA
-368 PSYTHKNTCRET
+368 PSYTHLNTCRET

-423 KSLNIE
+423 KSLNNE

-479 IWATGVF
+479 IWATGIF

-507 SSNYR
+507 PSNYR

-548 FRSGRSTDDHLIRLE
+548 FRSGRSTNDHLIRLE

-711 KTQCVHFCKLRKVHY
+711 KTQCVHFCKLRKVHN
-726 DPVLYLYGSLIPVV
+726 DPVLYLYGSPIPVV

-774 KVLSHTIW
+774 KVLSHTSW

-867 ANPSNPAFK
+867 SNPSNPAFK
-876 VTFSPHFSEIYE
+876 VTFSPQFSEIYE

-898 LRVLPLLDSTNINPT
+898 LRVLPLLGSTNINPT
-913 NIEKHFVTEIP
+913 NIEQHFVTEIP

-1009 ALDFIDSCFLHDKF
+1009 ALDFIDSCFPHDKF

-1030 SVLKALNHTSSKNS
+1030 SVLKVLNHTSSKNS
-1044 QIQKLLEKHHKIAN
+1044 QIQKLLEKHHKIAD

-1098 NSFKPLINKYILS
+1098 NNFKPLINKYILS

-1146 VIITRLRIG
+1146 VVITQ
-1155 HTRFTHSYILNRE
+1155 N
-1168 EQQFCIACNQHI
+1168 
-1180 TVKHILTDC
+1180 
-1189 IDFLQ
+1189 
-1194 DRNKYFQVRDL
+1194 
-1205 RQLFQDVP
+1205 
-1213 VDNILSFLKDTN
+1213 
-1225 LFNKI
+1225 